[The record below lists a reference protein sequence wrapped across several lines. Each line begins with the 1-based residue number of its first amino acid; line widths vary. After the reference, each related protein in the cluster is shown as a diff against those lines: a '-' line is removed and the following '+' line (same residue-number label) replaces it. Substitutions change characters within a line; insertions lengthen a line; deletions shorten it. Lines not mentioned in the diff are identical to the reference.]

1 MSPMIFSLLLLLTF
15 KVIFWKKIPTDQ
27 MLDKQCD
34 EIIYKGDFFDFSA
47 TADSATTVFLQF
59 ALYSKGQIISK

>member
-1 MSPMIFSLLLLLTF
+1 
-15 KVIFWKKIPTDQ
+15 

-59 ALYSKGQIISK
+59 TLYSKGQIISE